1 MPLGTFGSTLNDE
14 LNRLANG
21 GTYPAITAYKDQA
34 GAAQAWAATRS
45 IALGNITDL
54 VGVLNYIAGITNPK
68 DMLALAGVCNYI
80 AGTYGLEASAA
91 LGLVAS

>member
-1 MPLGTFGSTLNDE
+1 
-14 LNRLANG
+14 
-21 GTYPAITAYKDQA
+21 
-34 GAAQAWAATRS
+34 
-45 IALGNITDL
+45 